1 MPGTPCMGVRDPIL
15 KKYEN
20 WYAKLR
26 DFEVPNTIQFF
37 RCELRAIAS
46 LRGTVARMASRIRR
60 RASPRERELERLERR
75 QRLELELQLR

>member
-1 MPGTPCMGVRDPIL
+1 MGVRDPIL

-20 WYAKLR
+20 WYAELE

-46 LRGTVARMASRIRR
+46 LRGNGGADGFAYEKACLAS
-60 RASPRERELERLERR
+60 
-75 QRLELELQLR
+75 